1 MKLCLGSV
9 GIKGTVAYM
18 GQRPFIQ
25 NSTLRDNI
33 TFGESV
39 IIVIIPGKGLIDCWI
54 IGLFAVLSMTF
65 KSLTSS
71 VKCRVMLS
79 AVI

>member
-9 GIKGTVAYM
+9 GVKGSVAYM

-33 TFGESV
+33 TFGTFS
-39 IIVIIPGKGLIDCWI
+39 LQ
-54 IGLFAVLSMTF
+54 LFYDVR
-65 KSLTSS
+65 K
-71 VKCRVMLS
+71 
-79 AVI
+79 I

>member
-9 GIKGTVAYM
+9 GIKGSVAYM

-33 TFGESV
+33 TFGMS
-39 IIVIIPGKGLIDCWI
+39 PALYCMMRG
-54 IGLFAVLSMTF
+54 
-65 KSLTSS
+65 
-71 VKCRVMLS
+71 RVYTEDKLLLE
-79 AVI
+79 I